1 MCKKKEVRQMANT
14 YPYSVRNYITGEIL
28 EGITKNA
35 IRAEAQYWAEAY
47 KGKLVTLADGVYEIR
62 EVRNDK

>member
-1 MCKKKEVRQMANT
+1 MANA

-28 EGITKNA
+28 EGINKKA
-35 IRAEAQYWAEAY
+35 IKAEAQWMAEAY

-62 EVRNDK
+62 EARNDK

>member
-1 MCKKKEVRQMANT
+1 MTKD

-28 EGITKNA
+28 EGVNKNA
-35 IRAEAQYWAEAY
+35 IKAEAQWWAETY

-62 EVRNDK
+62 EARDDK